1 MTKLIINKIALFA
14 QYVFSLLTVVNLFKY
29 DLINTLERHEDKK
42 PFKRLIVFILP
53 YNLVVFVGDVL
64 IIFIVRV
71 ETSWGLNETST
82 TIFMC
87 C

>member
-1 MTKLIINKIALFA
+1 M
-14 QYVFSLLTVVNLFKY
+14 FSLLTVVNLFKY
-29 DLINTLERHEDKK
+29 DLTNTLERHEEKM

-53 YNLVVFVGDVL
+53 HNLVVFVGGVL
-64 IIFIVRV
+64 IIFIVKV

-82 TIFMC
+82 TTFTC